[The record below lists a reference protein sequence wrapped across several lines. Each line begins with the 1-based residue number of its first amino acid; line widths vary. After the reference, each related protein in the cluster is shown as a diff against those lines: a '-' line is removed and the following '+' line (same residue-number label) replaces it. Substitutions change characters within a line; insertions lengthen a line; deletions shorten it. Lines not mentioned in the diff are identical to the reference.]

1 MAQAVGWAEAAMIR
15 TISRRGLCA
24 AAAVLAAPPTIRA
37 QGSLERV
44 SLQTNWRAQAE
55 HGGFYQAAA
64 AGVYREAGLEVE
76 IRMGGP
82 QINNA
87 QLLMAGRTDFSLSN
101 ALSGLQYARDN
112 TPFLTV
118 AAIFQKDPV
127 VLISHAGVIDTIE
140 QMRGRPVLISG
151 GGRLSFWP
159 FLRARFG
166 FSDEQIRP
174 YTFNLGPF
182 LQDRNTIQQGFI
194 TSEPFAMRAAGAA
207 PRIHLL
213 AEHGYDNYQTTIET
227 SRRMVDTRPDT
238 VRRFVDASILGW
250 RSYLHGDPAP
260 ANALIMR
267 DNPEQTAERLAYAR
281 DVMKQWGL
289 VESGDAETLG
299 IGAMTAERWARLH
312 AVMAEAGT
320 FPREMDVAR
329 AYTLA
334 FVNRRIGM
342 G

>member
-1 MAQAVGWAEAAMIR
+1 MIG
-15 TISRRGLCA
+15 RRGVLA
-24 AAAVLAAPPTIRA
+24 AGAALAAPPAIRA

-64 AGVYREAGLEVE
+64 TGLYAAAGLEVE

-101 ALSGLQYARDN
+101 ALAGLQYARDN

-127 VLISHAGVIDTIE
+127 VLLSHAGVIDTIE
-140 QMRGRPVLISG
+140 QMRGRPILIST

-166 FSDEQIRP
+166 FTDEQIRP

-194 TSEPFAMRAAGAA
+194 TSEPFAMRAAGVT

-213 AEHGYDNYQTTIET
+213 ADHGYDNYQTTIET
-227 SRRMVDTRPDT
+227 SRRMVETRPET
-238 VRRFVDASILGW
+238 VRRFVDATILGW
-250 RSYLHGDPAP
+250 RSYLHEDPAP
-260 ANALIMR
+260 GNALIIR
-267 DNPEQTAERLAYAR
+267 DNPEQTPERLAYAR
-281 DVMKQWGL
+281 EVMKERRL
-289 VESGDAETLG
+289 VEGGDAERLG

-312 AVMAEAGT
+312 AVMAEAGAY
-320 FPREMDVAR
+320 PREMEVTR

-334 FVNRRIGM
+334 FVNRRLGM